1 MKDWDI
7 KFLKKK
13 QYLRNCNLYIWKSV
27 RKLWFF
33 LIERIMKM
41 YISDYC
47 EVNYEEKYNVVLV
60 KWKKFCCNQDY
71 RKPLEYA
78 LDIIKQHENCDYVAD
93 TRSGFEN
100 IPEDTQWVAD
110 YFMPMA
116 VEYGCKCIYFIIDKS
131 NSLKEELEGQENDS
145 SDKIEFKYIYSLEEV
160 EI

>member
-1 MKDWDI
+1 MI
-7 KFLKKK
+7 
-13 QYLRNCNLYIWKSV
+13 NLIFI
-27 RKLWFF
+27 L
-33 LIERIMKM
+33 ERIIKM

-78 LDIIKQHENCDYVAD
+78 LDIMMQHENCNYAAD

-100 IPEDTQWVAD
+100 IPEDTRWVAE
-110 YFMPMA
+110 YFMPKA

-131 NSLKEELEGQENDS
+131 NSLKEELEGQERDS
-145 SDKIEFKYIYSLEEV
+145 SDKIEFKYLYSLD